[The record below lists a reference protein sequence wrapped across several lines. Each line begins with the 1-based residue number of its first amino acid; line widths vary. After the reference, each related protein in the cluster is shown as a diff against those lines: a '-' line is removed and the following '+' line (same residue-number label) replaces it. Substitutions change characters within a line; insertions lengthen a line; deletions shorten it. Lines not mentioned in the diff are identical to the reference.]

1 MPRNYY
7 LIAVIVYFCSNLII
21 FFASICEST
30 TQYKLAYPY
39 PPGHTPVVL
48 AKPPRALDL
57 EYFHL
62 HHLDL
67 PPVMKDIPT
76 APPLPD
82 MPPSQVFRK
91 LGFVYITVLGLAD
104 QVVPHTG
111 SWRPLATALN
121 YLVCI
126 APIVYM
132 AFQAWPASPVGVQP
146 DSSMGR
152 DSSRHLEDLKFCH
165 DHQIRILHGKLFEEG
180 GFEHIPVFVLIRMLV
195 EPFTYKT
202 RCGPHDA
209 EGDFTG
215 PESVGVVY
223 LGELAL
229 CAVDPEGSVFPA

>member
-7 LIAVIVYFCSNLII
+7 FIAGIVFFCSNLII
-21 FFASICEST
+21 LFASICEST

-48 AKPPRALDL
+48 TKPPCALDL
-57 EYFHL
+57 EYFHP

-76 APPLPD
+76 SPPLPD
-82 MPPSQVFRK
+82 APPAQDFSK
-91 LGFVYITVLGLAD
+91 LGIGVAD

-132 AFQAWPASPVGVQP
+132 AFQARPTSPVGVQL
-146 DSSMGR
+146 DSSIGR
-152 DSSRHLEDLKFCH
+152 DTMTSLCYIAPEFNTKTLMDFPRCLSNS
-165 DHQIRILHGKLFEEG
+165 LH
-180 GFEHIPVFVLIRMLV
+180 P
-195 EPFTYKT
+195 
-202 RCGPHDA
+202 A
-209 EGDFTG
+209 E
-215 PESVGVVY
+215 
-223 LGELAL
+223 AK
-229 CAVDPEGSVFPA
+229 